1 MSAIPARL
9 QQILA
14 GIEGEH
20 FEFKEWK
27 TKDDFDG
34 LTKYACALANE
45 GGGSIVLGVSD
56 QRPRKVVG
64 TQVWP
69 QIEVTRKSLNQRIHL
84 TTQWEE
90 FLTPEGRVLVI
101 TVPRH
106 AYGLPAAWD
115 GRAWMRENDS
125 LIPLSEAR
133 RKAIWEEI
141 GRDFSAEPCP
151 GLAVGDLNPVAL
163 DAFRRAWV
171 DSLRARREES
181 GQRDAERIEGLSHEQ
196 LLRDTELLL
205 PEDTLVNAALILFGS
220 RQAVRRH
227 LAQAEL
233 VYEFRNTPAS
243 GPADLRM
250 EFQEGFF
257 AWQDLLW
264 QQVNEP
270 SRNPRQSF
278 QSGLFVRQLPSFA
291 ERPVRETLLN
301 AVCHRD
307 YLLGNSIFIRH
318 NPTALTIE
326 SPGGLLPQVTVET
339 LLDRQAPRNRRL
351 AEVFQRCGMVER
363 SGQGMNLIF
372 EDAITSA
379 KQLPTPDAAP
389 YQFSL
394 TLHGVV
400 QDPAFLAYL
409 ERVGQEKMR
418 LYHTAH
424 LLVLDSVRREV
435 AVPETLKPLVDRL
448 VVDGLLERVSRGRG
462 ARLILSRTFSNAIG
476 ESAAYT
482 RRKGLDQEEG
492 KLLLLKHLNHKGAAG
507 APLDELAQVLR
518 STKSKRQVQ
527 HLLRLLAK
535 DGKAISPRRGR
546 GGIWK
551 SKTSEESAPSDELDT
566 SPDRV

>member
-1 MSAIPARL
+1 MSSIPPNL
-9 QQILA
+9 QHILD
-14 GIEGEH
+14 GLEGEH
-20 FEFKEWK
+20 CEFKEWK

-34 LTKYACALANE
+34 LTKYACALAND
-45 GGGSIVLGVSD
+45 GGGRIVLGVAD
-56 QRPRKVVG
+56 QRPRKIVG

-69 QIEVTRKSLNQRIHL
+69 QFEVTRKSLNQRIHL
-84 TTQWEE
+84 TTHWEE
-90 FLTPEGRVLVI
+90 FQTAEGRVLVI

-115 GRAWMRENDS
+115 GRAWMRDNDS
-125 LIPLSEAR
+125 LVPLSEPR
-133 RKAIWEEI
+133 RKSIWEEI
-141 GRDFSAEPCP
+141 GRDYSSEACP
-151 GLAVGDLNPVAL
+151 GLTIGDLNPAAL

-181 GQRDAERIEGLSHEQ
+181 GQRDAERIQGLSHEQ
-196 LLRDTELLL
+196 VLRDTELLL
-205 PEDTLVNAALILFGS
+205 ADGTVVHAALILFGS

-233 VYEFRNTPAS
+233 VYEFRNTSAS
-243 GPADLRM
+243 GPADLRI

-257 AWQDLLW
+257 AWHDLLW

-278 QSGLFVRQLPSFA
+278 QAGLFVRQLPSFA
-291 ERPVRETLLN
+291 ERPVREAILN

-318 NPTALTIE
+318 APTTLTIE

-379 KQLPTPDAAP
+379 KQLPTPDAST
-389 YQFSL
+389 YQFKL

-400 QDPAFLAYL
+400 QDPTFLAYL

-418 LYHTAH
+418 LYDTAH
-424 LLVLDSVRREV
+424 LLVLDSVRRDV
-435 AVPETLKPLVDRL
+435 ALPDALKPLADRL
-448 VVDGLLERVSRGRG
+448 VTDGLLERIGRGRG
-462 ARLILSRTFSNAIG
+462 ARLILSRAFSQAIG
-476 ESAAYT
+476 ESATYT

-492 KLLLLKHLNHKGAAG
+492 KLLLLKHLEHKGEAG
-507 APLDELAQVLR
+507 APLTELAQVLP
-518 STKSKRQVQ
+518 SKSKRQVQ
-527 HLLRLLAK
+527 HLLNRLAD
-535 DGKAISPRRGR
+535 DGKALAPRRGPSAAWKLTR
-546 GGIWK
+546 FGILN
-551 SKTSEESAPSDELDT
+551 PSGKLNT
-566 SPDRV
+566 KPVGV

>member
-1 MSAIPARL
+1 MNWIPPRL
-9 QQILA
+9 QKILD

-20 FEFKEWK
+20 YEFKEWK

-45 GGGSIVLGVSD
+45 GGGKIVLGVAD
-56 QRPRKVVG
+56 QRPRRVVG
-64 TQVWP
+64 TQIWP

-84 TTQWEE
+84 TTHWEE
-90 FLTPEGRVLVI
+90 FQTLDGRVLVI

-125 LIPLSEAR
+125 LVPLSEAR
-133 RKAIWEEI
+133 RKVIWEEI
-141 GRDFSAEPCP
+141 GRDYSAESCS
-151 GLAVGDLNPVAL
+151 GLALSDLNPVAL
-163 DAFRRAWV
+163 DTFRGAWV

-181 GQRDAERIEGLSHEQ
+181 GRRDAERIEGLPHEQ
-196 LLRDTELLL
+196 LLRDTELMR
-205 PEDTLVNAALILFGS
+205 DDGTLVNAALILFGT
-220 RQAVRRH
+220 RQAVRKH

-233 VYEFRNTPAS
+233 VYEYRNSAAS
-243 GPADLRM
+243 GPADLRH

-257 AWQDLLW
+257 AWHDILW
-264 QQVNEP
+264 LQVNEP

-291 ERPVRETLLN
+291 ERPVREAVLN

-307 YLLGNSIFIRH
+307 YLLGSSIFIRH
-318 NPTALTIE
+318 TPTTLTVE

-389 YQFSL
+389 YQFTL

-418 LYHTAH
+418 LYDTAH
-424 LLVLDSVRREV
+424 LLVLDSVRR
-435 AVPETLKPLVDRL
+435 AAPVPEILKPLADRL
-448 VVDGLLERVSRGRG
+448 VADGLLERVSRGRG
-462 ARLILSRTFSNAIG
+462 ARLILSRALSHAIG

-482 RRKGLDQEEG
+482 RRKGLDQEES
-492 KLLLLKHLNHKGAAG
+492 KLLLHKHLVHKGEKG
-507 APLDELAQVLR
+507 ATLDELAQVLP
-518 STKSKRQVQ
+518 SKSKRQIQ
-527 HLLRLLAK
+527 HLLRLLAEDHK
-535 DGKAISPRRGR
+535 SVPPRRGR

-551 SKTSEESAPSDELDT
+551 SKSYTPSTPPEELNT
-566 SPDRV
+566 NPDRV

>member
-1 MSAIPARL
+1 MNSVPQRL
-9 QQILA
+9 QQILE
-14 GIEGEH
+14 GLEGERC
-20 FEFKEWK
+20 EFKEWK

-34 LTKYACALANE
+34 LTKHACALANE
-45 GGGSIVLGVSD
+45 GGGQIVLGVSD
-56 QRPRKVVG
+56 KRPRRIVG

-69 QIEVTRKSLNQRIHL
+69 QIEVTRKNLNQRIHL
-84 TTQWEE
+84 NTQWEE
-90 FLTPEGRVLVI
+90 FQTPAGRVLVI

-106 AYGLPAAWD
+106 AYGLPASWD
-115 GRAWMRENDS
+115 GHSWMRENDS
-125 LIPLSEAR
+125 LVSLTESR

-141 GRDFSAEPCP
+141 GRDFSAETCR
-151 GLAVGDLNPVAL
+151 GLAISDLNLASI
-163 DAFRRAWV
+163 DSFRRAWV
-171 DSLRARREES
+171 TSLRARREES
-181 GQRDAERIEGLSHEQ
+181 SQRDADRIEGLTHEQ
-196 LLRDTELLL
+196 LLRDTELLQADGSL
-205 PEDTLVNAALILFGS
+205 PNAALILFGT

-233 VYEFRNTPAS
+233 IYEFRNTPAS
-243 GPADLRM
+243 GPADLRH

-278 QSGLFVRQLPSFA
+278 QTGLFVRQLPSFA
-291 ERPVRETLLN
+291 ERPVREAVLN

-307 YLLGNSIFIRH
+307 YLLGSSIFIRH
-318 NPTALTIE
+318 TPTTLTVE

-389 YQFSL
+389 YQFTL

-400 QDPAFLAYL
+400 QDPTFLAYL

-418 LYHTAH
+418 LYDTAH
-424 LLVLDSVRREV
+424 LLVLDSVRRE
-435 AVPETLKPLVDRL
+435 APIPEAFKPLADRL
-448 VVDGLLERVSRGRG
+448 VADGLLERVSRGRG
-462 ARLILSRTFSNAIG
+462 ARLILSRAFSQAIG

-482 RRKGLDQEEG
+482 RRKGLDQEES
-492 KLLLLKHLNHKGAAG
+492 KLLLLKHLLLKGEKGAS
-507 APLDELAQVLR
+507 LEELAQVIP
-518 STKSKRQVQ
+518 SKKKRQVQ
-527 HLLRLLAK
+527 HLLRLLAG
-535 DGKAISPRRGR
+535 DGKAIPPRRGP
-546 GGIWK
+546 GGLWK
-551 SKTSEESAPSDELDT
+551 TLTSIS
-566 SPDRV
+566 SPVPEKLNANPDHV

>member
-1 MSAIPARL
+1 MTSIPPRL
-9 QQILA
+9 QQILD
-14 GIEGEH
+14 GLEGEH
-20 FEFKEWK
+20 CEFKEWK

-45 GGGSIVLGVSD
+45 GGGKIVLGVAD
-56 QRPRKVVG
+56 QRPRRIVG

-84 TTQWEE
+84 TTHWEE
-90 FLTPEGRVLVI
+90 FSTSEGRVLVI

-106 AYGLPAAWD
+106 TYGLPACWD

-125 LIPLSEAR
+125 LVPLSESR
-133 RKAIWEEI
+133 RKVIWEEI
-141 GRDFSAEPCP
+141 GRDYSAESCS
-151 GLAVGDLNPVAL
+151 GLAISDLNPIAL

-171 DSLRARREES
+171 NSLRARREES
-181 GQRDAERIEGLSHEQ
+181 GQRDAERIDGLSHEQ
-196 LLRDTELLL
+196 ILRDTELLL
-205 PEDTLVNAALILFGS
+205 ADGTLVNAALILFGH
-220 RQAVRRH
+220 RHAVRSH
-227 LAQAEL
+227 MAQAEL
-233 VYEFRNTPAS
+233 VYEYRNTPAS
-243 GPADLRM
+243 GPADLRL

-257 AWQDLLW
+257 SWHDLLW

-291 ERPVRETLLN
+291 ERPVREALLN

-318 NPTALTIE
+318 SPTTLTIE

-379 KQLPTPDAAP
+379 KQLPTPEASP
-389 YQFSL
+389 YQFKL

-418 LYHTAH
+418 LYDTAH
-424 LLVLDSVRREV
+424 LLVLDSVRRDV
-435 AVPETLKPLVDRL
+435 ALPDALKPLADRL
-448 VVDGLLERVSRGRG
+448 VADGLLERISRGRG
-462 ARLILSRTFSNAIG
+462 ARLILSRTFSQAIG
-476 ESAAYT
+476 ESASYT

-492 KLLLLKHLNHKGAAG
+492 KLLLFKHLVHKGENG
-507 APLDELAQVLR
+507 APLAELAQVLP
-518 STKSKRQVQ
+518 SKSKRQVQ
-527 HLLRLLAK
+527 HLLNLLAEE
-535 DGKAISPRRGR
+535 GKALAPRRGR
-546 GGIWK
+546 GAPWK
-551 SKTSEESAPSDELDT
+551 SARFGPSNAAGELNT
-566 SPDRV
+566 NPGHV

>member
-1 MSAIPARL
+1 MSSIPPRL
-9 QQILA
+9 QQILD
-14 GIEGEH
+14 GLEGEH
-20 FEFKEWK
+20 CEFKEWK

-45 GGGSIVLGVSD
+45 GGGKIVLGVAD
-56 QRPRKVVG
+56 QRPRKIVG

-90 FLTPEGRVLVI
+90 FGTPDGRVLVI

-106 AYGLPAAWD
+106 AYGLPAGWD

-125 LIPLSEAR
+125 LVPLSEAR

-141 GRDFSAEPCP
+141 GRDFSAEPCS
-151 GLAVGDLNPVAL
+151 GLALGDLNPVSL

-171 DSLRARREES
+171 NSLRARREES
-181 GQRDAERIEGLSHEQ
+181 GQRDAERIDGLSHEQ
-196 LLRDTELLL
+196 LLRDTELLHA
-205 PEDTLVNAALILFGS
+205 DGTLANAALILFGF
-220 RQAVRRH
+220 RQAVRQH
-227 LAQAEL
+227 MAQAEL

-243 GPADLRM
+243 GPADLRR

-257 AWQDLLW
+257 AWQDVLW

-291 ERPVRETLLN
+291 ERPVREALLN

-318 NPTALTIE
+318 TPTTLTIE

-379 KQLPTPDAAP
+379 KQLPTPTASP
-389 YQFSL
+389 YQFTL

-418 LYHTAH
+418 LYDTAH
-424 LLVLDSVRREV
+424 LLVLDSVRREGPI
-435 AVPETLKPLVDRL
+435 PEGLKPLVDRL
-448 VVDGLLERVSRGRG
+448 VADGLLERIGRGRG
-462 ARLILSRTFSNAIG
+462 TRLVLSRTFASAIG
-476 ESAAYT
+476 EAATYT

-492 KLLLLKHLNHKGAAG
+492 KLLLLKHLEHKSEAG
-507 APLDELAQVLR
+507 APLAELTQVLP
-518 STKSKRQVQ
+518 SKSKRQAQ
-527 HLLRLLAK
+527 HLLRLLV
-535 DGKAISPRRGR
+535 DEGKAVAPRRGP
-546 GGIWK
+546 GAPWK
-551 SKTSEESAPSDELDT
+551 SASSGAASASGELNAN
-566 SPDRV
+566 PDDV

>member
-1 MSAIPARL
+1 MITIPPKL
-9 QQILA
+9 QMILD

-20 FEFKEWK
+20 CEFKEWK

-45 GGGSIVLGVSD
+45 GGGKIVLGVAD
-56 QRPRKVVG
+56 QRPRRIVG

-84 TTQWEE
+84 TTHWEE
-90 FLTPEGRVLVI
+90 FPTSEGRVLVI
-101 TVPRH
+101 TIPRH
-106 AYGLPAAWD
+106 AYGLPASWD

-125 LIPLSEAR
+125 LVPLSESR
-133 RKAIWEEI
+133 RKVIWEEI
-141 GRDFSAEPCP
+141 GRDYSAESCS
-151 GLAVGDLNPVAL
+151 GLAISDLNPVAL

-171 DSLRARREES
+171 NSLRARREES
-181 GQRDAERIEGLSHEQ
+181 GQRDAERIDGLSHEQ

-205 PEDTLVNAALILFGS
+205 ADGTLVNAALILFGS
-220 RQAVRRH
+220 RQAVRKH
-227 LAQAEL
+227 MAQAEL
-233 VYEFRNTPAS
+233 VYEYRNTPAS
-243 GPADLRM
+243 GPADWRL

-257 AWQDLLW
+257 AWHDLFW

-291 ERPVRETLLN
+291 ERPVREALLN

-318 NPTALTIE
+318 SPTTLTIE

-379 KQLPTPDAAP
+379 KQLPTPEASP
-389 YQFSL
+389 YQFKL

-418 LYHTAH
+418 LYDTAH
-424 LLVLDSVRREV
+424 LLVLDSVRRDV
-435 AVPETLKPLVDRL
+435 APPDALKPLADRL
-448 VVDGLLERVSRGRG
+448 VTDGLLERISRGRG
-462 ARLILSRTFSNAIG
+462 ARLILSRTFSQAIG
-476 ESAAYT
+476 ESASYT

-492 KLLLLKHLNHKGAAG
+492 KLLLFKHLEHKGEEG
-507 APLDELAQVLR
+507 APLTELAQVLP
-518 STKSKRQVQ
+518 SKSKRQVQ
-527 HLLRLLAK
+527 HLLNLLAEE
-535 DGKAISPRRGR
+535 GKALAPRRGP
-546 GGIWK
+546 GAPWK
-551 SKTSEESAPSDELDT
+551 SARFGPSNATGELNT
-566 SPDRV
+566 NPDDV

>member
-1 MSAIPARL
+1 MNTTLARL
-9 QQILA
+9 QLILD

-20 FEFKEWK
+20 CEFKEWK
-27 TKDDFDG
+27 TKDDFDA

-45 GGGSIVLGVSD
+45 GGGKIVLGVSD
-56 QRPRKVVG
+56 QRPRRIVG

-69 QIEVTRKSLNQRIHL
+69 NFEVTRKSLNQRIHL
-84 TTQWEE
+84 TTHWEE
-90 FLTPEGRVLVI
+90 FQSPEGRVLVI
-101 TVPRH
+101 DVPRH
-106 AYGLPAAWD
+106 AYGLPASWD

-125 LIPLSEAR
+125 LVPMSEAR
-133 RKAIWEEI
+133 RKTIWDEI
-141 GRDFSAEPCP
+141 GRDFSAEPCR
-151 GLAVGDLNPVAL
+151 GLTVNDLHPASL
-163 DAFRRAWV
+163 DAFRHAWV
-171 DSLRARREES
+171 ASLRARREES
-181 GQRDAERIEGLSHEQ
+181 GRRDAERLEGLTHHQ
-196 LLRDTELLL
+196 LLRDIELLR
-205 PEDTLVNAALILFGS
+205 DDGTLVKAALILFGT
-220 RQAVRRH
+220 RQAFREH

-243 GPADLRM
+243 GPADLRF
-250 EFQEGFF
+250 EYQEGFF

-291 ERPVRETLLN
+291 ERPVREAILN

-307 YLLGNSIFIRH
+307 YLLGSSIFIRH
-318 NPTALTIE
+318 TPTTLTVE

-379 KQLPTPDAAP
+379 KQLPTPEACP
-389 YQFSL
+389 FQFKL

-418 LYHTAH
+418 LYDTAH
-424 LLVLDSVRREV
+424 LLVLDSVRRET
-435 AVPETLKPLVDRL
+435 AIPDTLKPLADRL
-448 VVDGLLERVSRGRG
+448 VTDGLLERLGRGRG
-462 ARLILSRTFSNAIG
+462 ARLILSRTFAQAIG

-482 RRKGLDQEEG
+482 RRKGLDQDES
-492 KLLLLKHLNHKGAAG
+492 KLLLHKHLVHKGETG
-507 APLDELAQVLR
+507 ATLEELGQVIP
-518 STKSKRQVQ
+518 SKSKRQVQ
-527 HLLRLLAK
+527 HLLRLLAQ
-535 DGKAISPRRGR
+535 DGKALPPRRGR
-546 GGIWK
+546 GGLWK
-551 SKTSEESAPSDELDT
+551 SKTSAPQAAPNELNTHVGD
-566 SPDRV
+566 V

>member
-56 QRPRKVVG
+56 QRPRKIVG
-64 TQVWP
+64 TRIWP

-90 FLTPEGRVLVI
+90 FQTPEGRVLVI

-125 LIPLSEAR
+125 LVPLSEAR
-133 RKAIWEEI
+133 RKVIWEEI

-151 GLAVGDLNPVAL
+151 GLAFGDLNPAAL

-181 GQRDAERIEGLSHEQ
+181 GQRDAERIEGLPHEQ
-196 LLRDTELLL
+196 LLRDTELLH
-205 PEDTLVNAALILFGS
+205 PDGSLVNAALILFGS
-220 RQAVRRH
+220 RPAVRKH

-243 GPADLRM
+243 GPADLRH

-270 SRNPRQSF
+270 GRNPRQSF

-291 ERPVRETLLN
+291 ERPVREAILN

-307 YLLGNSIFIRH
+307 YLLGNNIFIRH
-318 NPTALTIE
+318 TPTTLTVE

-339 LLDRQAPRNRRL
+339 MLDRQAPRNRRL

-389 YQFSL
+389 YHFKL

-400 QDPAFLAYL
+400 QDPSFLAYL
-409 ERVGQEKMR
+409 ERIGQEKMR
-418 LYHTAH
+418 LYDTAH
-424 LLVLDSVRREV
+424 LLVLDSVRRE
-435 AVPETLKPLVDRL
+435 APVPDELKPLVDRL
-448 VVDGLLERVSRGRG
+448 VTDGLLERVSRGRG
-462 ARLILSRTFSNAIG
+462 ARLILSRTFSQAIG

-482 RRKGLDQEEG
+482 RRRGLDQEEC
-492 KLLLLKHLNHKGAAG
+492 KLLLLKHLDRKGDQG
-507 APLDELAQVLR
+507 APLAELVQVL
-518 STKSKRQVQ
+518 SSKSKRQTQ
-527 HLLRLLAK
+527 HLLHLLAAE
-535 DGKAISPRRGR
+535 DKAIAPRPGP
-546 GGIWK
+546 GAAWK
-551 SKTSEESAPSDELDT
+551 SKASEVPDAPGESNT
-566 SPDRV
+566 NPDRV

>member
-1 MSAIPARL
+1 MSSIPQRL
-9 QQILA
+9 QRILD
-14 GIEGEH
+14 GLEGENC
-20 FEFKEWK
+20 EFKEWK
-27 TKDDFDG
+27 TRDDFDA
-34 LTKYACALANE
+34 LTKYTCALANQ
-45 GGGSIVLGVSD
+45 GGGCIVLGVSD
-56 QRPRKVVG
+56 QRPRRIVG

-84 TTQWEE
+84 TTHWEE
-90 FLTPEGRVLVI
+90 FQTSEGRVLVI
-101 TVPRH
+101 SVPRH
-106 AYGLPAAWD
+106 PYGVPASWD
-115 GRAWMRENDS
+115 GRSWMRDNDS
-125 LIPLSEAR
+125 LVPLSEAR

-151 GLAVGDLNPVAL
+151 GLALGDLNSAAL

-171 DSLRARREES
+171 ESLRARREES
-181 GQRDAERIEGLSHEQ
+181 GHRDASRIEGLDHAQ
-196 LLRDTELLL
+196 LLRDTELLQT
-205 PEDTLVNAALILFGS
+205 DGSLVNAALILFGS
-220 RQAVRRH
+220 RSAVRRH

-243 GPADLRM
+243 GPPDLRL

-257 AWQDLLW
+257 AWHNLLW

-278 QSGLFVRQLPSFA
+278 QSGLFIRQLPSFA
-291 ERPVRETLLN
+291 ERPVREAILN

-318 NPTALTIE
+318 TPTTLRIE

-389 YQFSL
+389 FQFSL
-394 TLHGVV
+394 MLHGVV

-409 ERVGQEKMR
+409 ERVGQQKMR
-418 LYHTAH
+418 LYDTAH
-424 LLVLDSVRREV
+424 LLALDSVRREV
-435 AVPETLKPLVDRL
+435 ALPEVLKPLADRL
-448 VVDGLLERVSRGRG
+448 VADGLLERVSLGRG
-462 ARLILSRTFSNAIG
+462 ARLILSRTFANAIG
-476 ESAAYT
+476 ESATYT
-482 RRKGLDQEEG
+482 RRKGLDQEEC
-492 KLLLLKHLNHKGAAG
+492 KLLLLKHLDLKSEAG
-507 APLDELAQVLR
+507 APLAELAQVLP
-518 STKSKRQVQ
+518 SKTKRQVQ

-535 DGKAISPRRGR
+535 DGKAASPRRGR

-551 SKTSEESAPSDELDT
+551 SKLYESIT
-566 SPDRV
+566 HRRN

>member
-1 MSAIPARL
+1 MSLIPPRL
-9 QQILA
+9 QQILD
-14 GIEGEH
+14 GVEGEH

-45 GGGSIVLGVSD
+45 GGGKIVLGVAD
-56 QRPRKVVG
+56 QRPRRIVG

-69 QIEVTRKSLNQRIHL
+69 QFEVTRKSLNQRIHL
-84 TTQWEE
+84 TTHWEE
-90 FLTPEGRVLVI
+90 FRTAEGRVLVI

-125 LIPLSEAR
+125 LVPLSEAR

-141 GRDFSAEPCP
+141 GWDYSAETCP
-151 GLAVGDLNPVAL
+151 GLVISDLNPVAL

-171 DSLRARREES
+171 NSLRARREES

-196 LLRDTELLL
+196 LLRDAELLL
-205 PEDTLVNAALILFGS
+205 GDGMLVIAALILFG
-220 RQAVRRH
+220 RRAVVRKH
-227 LAQAEL
+227 MAQAEL

-243 GPADLRM
+243 GPADLRV

-278 QSGLFVRQLPSFA
+278 QAGLFVRQLPSFA
-291 ERPVRETLLN
+291 ERPVREAILN

-318 NPTALTIE
+318 TPTSLRIE

-379 KQLPTPDAAP
+379 KQLPTPDASP
-389 YQFSL
+389 YQFTL

-400 QDPAFLAYL
+400 QDAAFLAYL

-418 LYHTAH
+418 LYDTAH

-448 VVDGLLERVSRGRG
+448 VADGLLERVSRGRG
-462 ARLILSRTFSNAIG
+462 ARLILSRTFSHAIG

-482 RRKGLDQEEG
+482 RRKGLDQEEC
-492 KLLLLKHLNHKGAAG
+492 KLLLGKHLARKGDRG
-507 APLDELAQVLR
+507 APLAELAEVLP
-518 STKSKRQVQ
+518 SKTKRQVQ
-527 HLLRLLAK
+527 HLLQILVME
-535 DGKAISPRRGR
+535 GKAVAPRPGV
-546 GGIWK
+546 GGAWK
-551 SKTSEESAPSDELDT
+551 STLCTPPALPEGSNT
-566 SPDRV
+566 NPDRV

>member
-1 MSAIPARL
+1 MSEIPSRL
-9 QQILA
+9 QQILD
-14 GIEGEH
+14 GLEGEH

-45 GGGSIVLGVSD
+45 GGGKIVLGVAD
-56 QRPRKVVG
+56 QRPRKIVS
-64 TQVWP
+64 TSVWP
-69 QIEVTRKSLNQRIHL
+69 QFEVTRKSLNQRIHL

-90 FLTPEGRVLVI
+90 FQTPRGRVLVI

-115 GRAWMRENDS
+115 GRAWMRDNDS
-125 LIPLSEAR
+125 LVPLSEAR
-133 RKAIWEEI
+133 RKVIWEEI
-141 GRDFSAEPCP
+141 GRDYSAEPCA
-151 GLAVGDLNPVAL
+151 GLFLGDLNPAAL
-163 DAFRRAWV
+163 ESFRKAWV
-171 DSLRARREES
+171 NSLLARREET
-181 GQRDAERIEGLSHEQ
+181 GNRDAERIQGLSHEQ
-196 LLRDTELLL
+196 LLRDTELFHSDGTLL
-205 PEDTLVNAALILFGS
+205 NAALILFGS
-220 RQAVRRH
+220 RQAVRSH

-233 VYEFRNTPAS
+233 VYEFRNTAAS
-243 GPADLRM
+243 GPAEHRL

-257 AWQDLLW
+257 GWHQILW

-291 ERPVRETLLN
+291 ERPVREAILN

-307 YLLGNSIFIRH
+307 YLLGSNIFIRH
-318 NPTALTIE
+318 TPTTLTVE

-351 AEVFQRCGMVER
+351 AEIFQRCGMVER

-389 YQFSL
+389 YQFTL

-400 QDPAFLAYL
+400 QDPSFLAYL

-418 LYHTAH
+418 LYDTAH
-424 LLVLDSVRREV
+424 LLVLDSVRREA
-435 AVPETLKPLVDRL
+435 AVPGALRLLVDRL
-448 VVDGLLERVSRGRG
+448 VADGLLERISRGRG
-462 ARLILSRTFSNAIG
+462 SRLILSRAFSHAIG
-476 ESAAYT
+476 ESATYT
-482 RRKGLDQEEG
+482 RRKGLDQG
-492 KLLLLKHLNHKGAAG
+492 QNKLLLLNHLRDQGSKGAAL
-507 APLDELAQVLR
+507 PELAQVLPLLN
-518 STKSKRQVQ
+518 KRQVQ
-527 HLLRLLAK
+527 HLLRLLAHE
-535 DGKAISPRRGR
+535 GKAFPAGK
-546 GGIWK
+546 GPGTPWK
-551 SKTSEESAPSDELDT
+551 LAIYITPTPEIE
-566 SPDRV
+566 

>member
-1 MSAIPARL
+1 MSSIPPRL
-9 QQILA
+9 QQLLD

-20 FEFKEWK
+20 CEFKEWK

-45 GGGSIVLGVSD
+45 GGGKIVLGVSD
-56 QRPRKVVG
+56 QRPRRIVG

-90 FLTPEGRVLVI
+90 IQTPEWRVLVI
-101 TVPRH
+101 SVPRH
-106 AYGLPAAWD
+106 PYGVPASWD
-115 GRAWMRENDS
+115 GRAWMRDGDS
-125 LIPLSEAR
+125 LVPLTEAR
-133 RKAIWEEI
+133 RKVIWEEI

-151 GLAVGDLNPVAL
+151 GLRLDDLNPAAL
-163 DAFRRAWV
+163 EAFRGAWV
-171 DSLRARREES
+171 ESLRARRDVS
-181 GQRDAERIEGLSHEQ
+181 GHRDASRIEGLSHEQ
-196 LLRDTELLL
+196 LLRDMELLHAD
-205 PEDTLVNAALILFGS
+205 DTLANAALILFGS
-220 RQAVRRH
+220 RTAVRKH

-243 GPADLRM
+243 GPADLRL

-291 ERPVRETLLN
+291 ERPVREAILN

-318 NPTALTIE
+318 APTTFAVE

-379 KQLPTPDAAP
+379 KQLPTPDASP
-389 YQFSL
+389 YQFRL

-400 QDPAFLAYL
+400 QNAAFLAYL

-418 LYHTAH
+418 LYDTAH
-424 LLVLDSVRREV
+424 LLVLDSVRRETP
-435 AVPETLKPLVDRL
+435 VPEALKPHVDRL
-448 VVDGLLERVSRGRG
+448 VGDGLLERIGRGRG
-462 ARLILSRTFSNAIG
+462 ARLILSRTFSHAIG

-482 RRKGLDQEEG
+482 RRKGLDQDEG
-492 KLLLLKHLNHKGAAG
+492 KLLLHKHLVHKGDQG
-507 APLDELAQVLR
+507 APLPELAQVLP
-518 STKSKRQVQ
+518 SKTKRQVQ

-535 DGKAISPRRGR
+535 DGKAIPPRRGR
-546 GGIWK
+546 GGLWTAAAYE
-551 SKTSEESAPSDELDT
+551 SNASSEN
-566 SPDRV
+566 